1 VKIKTLILENIR
13 SHVKTMVEFSD
24 GFSCLVGGLGRGK
37 SSILFAIDFALFGD
51 PLGRSYDY
59 LLREGAD
66 VGRVALKFVEN
77 GREYTVWRALR
88 RRNER
93 ISQDMEQLKL
103 FEGDRLIA
111 ELKSDAVAE
120 QLKPVVG
127 IDRDLFREVVWM
139 RQEHLKELLD
149 MPPSERQR
157 KLDQL
162 FGLSDYETSWTN
174 LRPILSG
181 YESERNTLERDPDV
195 KRIGELQAQ
204 YNEAAKEFSLKAMEL
219 EDLKRNF
226 SEAEA
231 RLKEASARVEELE
244 DLRRRNEELRT
255 GEAELQAKIMTIED
269 VSARLVNEVQ
279 DRESRVKRLEERLRS
294 FKNQED
300 TYRKIFQEVGLPANQ
315 TVQQIKEHLDIF
327 ISQIS
332 STQGERESVRKDIE
346 EKAQRISNLI
356 RESRCPLCLQSLS
369 PGYKQDLIEKLQQET
384 DERKERFDE
393 LERDAKELERMRNI
407 MSSVVSNLQMT
418 LTRVEEVERQLE
430 EERRLL
436 LGVSREFEDKQREEE
451 DARRQLTALRKEI
464 SEFDM
469 SKLEVAQRLQ
479 RTAHE
484 EYTKIRY
491 ALQAVESQKKEISL
505 RMDGLKERLESAE
518 QKLERILRV
527 DKILDVV
534 KEVRGAYR
542 SIQPKLR
549 SEFVTYLERIVQQEL
564 DELMGPEN
572 MLLSVKID
580 ETYTPFIESQAG
592 HERNVSNLS
601 SGERTFLAFAYRL
614 GIGQLIMQSR
624 LGHGL
629 SMLLLDEPTES
640 LGREDGSIERLAEAI
655 SRLKTIEQVIAVT
668 HSEAFAEKAEHVIR
682 LEKGD
687 NTSRVLVER

>member
-1 VKIKTLILENIR
+1 MKIKTLILENIR